1 MLHGIKNMNKFEL
14 NRIEMKLIYLYVLH
28 LIKHIYRFYRIRRL
42 FSFPTLKGQLNDK
55 SHICYKTLSHCD
67 ILSNNLIC
75 RWMNRQ
81 NKKRYHR
88 SNSTMSCLF
97 TTIMTVKFSNTQ
109 LLIYCIYNLDRA
121 YCLQLLIIKKVSIR
135 KRLEFKPQ
143 FQICQMI
150 TRKDEIHELHFF
162 LEFK

>member
-42 FSFPTLKGQLNDK
+42 FSFPTLQIDQLLEHETISQIKLNDE
-55 SHICYKTLSHCD
+55 LF
-67 ILSNNLIC
+67 L
-75 RWMNRQ
+75 Q
-81 NKKRYHR
+81 YHYDGK
-88 SNSTMSCLF
+88 
-97 TTIMTVKFSNTQ
+97 ISNTQ

-150 TRKDEIHELHFF
+150 TRKDEIHELHFV
-162 LEFK
+162 LSSNER

>member
-42 FSFPTLKGQLNDK
+42 FSFPTSIGQLKDRNRIFIKHQFTAIDFDIQIDQLLEHETISQIKLNDELFLK
-55 SHICYKTLSHCD
+55 
-67 ILSNNLIC
+67 
-75 RWMNRQ
+75 
-81 NKKRYHR
+81 YHYDGK
-88 SNSTMSCLF
+88 
-97 TTIMTVKFSNTQ
+97 ISNTQ

-150 TRKDEIHELHFF
+150 TRKDEIHELHFV
-162 LEFK
+162 LSSNER